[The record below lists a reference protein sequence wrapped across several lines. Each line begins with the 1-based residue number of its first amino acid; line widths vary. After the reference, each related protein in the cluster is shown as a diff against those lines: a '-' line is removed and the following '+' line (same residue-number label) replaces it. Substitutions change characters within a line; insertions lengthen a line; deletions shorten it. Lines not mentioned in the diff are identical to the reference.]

1 MIFGQITN
9 FSRGGVVKHTL
20 ISTFIMRSELL
31 E

>member
-9 FSRGGVVKHTL
+9 FLVEGVVKHTL
-20 ISTFIMRSELL
+20 ISTFIMGSELL